1 MRHGA
6 VIGVDVGGTRTK
18 GGVVDRSGR
27 MLVRADRP
35 TDDQAGTKGILA
47 VVEELLAHPGIA
59 GVDAVGVGA
68 AGFVQAETGSVT
80 FSPNLVYDDPHI
92 AEAVRARSG
101 LPTVVDNDANAAA
114 YGERAFGA
122 ARADHVAY
130 VTIGTGVGSG
140 FIVEGRIVR
149 GLTGAGAEA
158 GHMVIDPAGPPCGCG
173 LRGCLEQFAS
183 GTAIARMA
191 KAAAKE
197 DPDTSMIALA
207 GSVDAITAEDVAG
220 AAGRLDEAACGVLRR
235 AGRSLGV
242 GLSNLVNIFDP
253 EVIVLGGGVI
263 KAGEPYLGPAR
274 DELARMT
281 AAQRRRPIRL
291 DVTRLGGDA
300 GILGAAALALDAIGG
315 AGDGAGRG
323 RKE

>member
-80 FSPNLVYDDPHI
+80 FSPNVVYDDPHI

-220 AAGRLDEAACGVLRR
+220 AAGQLDEAACDVLRR

-281 AAQRRRPIRL
+281 AAQRRRPMRL

-315 AGDGAGRG
+315 AGRG
-323 RKE
+323 RKEEA